1 MRRGYVPRLGLRQ
14 EIERIA
20 AEKNTRRSRL
30 WGFVALS
37 SIELRRDSL
46 LTGGFLGSAC
56 QIRPEECPKELISS
70 AMFSFTVREH
80 GHPSRTR
87 QESAPEDCLGEAKD
101 DTVVQK
107 GVLG

>member
-1 MRRGYVPRLGLRQ
+1 MPNRRAMLRPNARFWNLPLCMTGWRLRMRRGYVPRLGLRQ

-37 SIELRRDSL
+37 SIELGRDSL

-70 AMFSFTVREH
+70 AMFSFTV
-80 GHPSRTR
+80 
-87 QESAPEDCLGEAKD
+87 
-101 DTVVQK
+101 
-107 GVLG
+107 